1 MALQSALAAVREA
14 PFILDA
20 VRAGDELVVAA
31 GNDGGPHAAAVLA
44 AAVRDDDQ
52 VTAIAAVHAL
62 GAVFDDRAAQELS
75 ALLSDPRTFLREHA
89 AWALGTR
96 VPRLDAVGRLVTGVA
111 AGGFATVIN
120 QRTLRRWAHSAP
132 DHVALALEG
141 ALSIGASIRA
151 TGEAADA
158 RAKLVETM
166 GLVPG
171 PVASRAILRVAAAP
185 YEADRVRQVAV
196 AALGDRG
203 QRDIEVLELIGKLAT
218 TDGELGA
225 VATLAAFDLGERSPE
240 IRSAGAGMSIAQ
252 LFLHADLDRELSRAG
267 AGDNGGIA
275 TMLVRLGD
283 ALAAEPGVDRVL
295 TMSRGSAA
303 AAVAGLSEAPAG
315 HLLTPIPLMS
325 EPVDAAR
332 AWPVNVAAER
342 GIRRALTAHGRVD
355 VLHLRMADVGSM
367 AASTVATRLGIPTV
381 FTLAPDPHA
390 VIHALDMTGALSR
403 NNFGAVDEKE
413 HYWFRTG
420 LVRRLAAGAYRCALF
435 PRPQL
440 RDQLRDLLGIDIE
453 AQPRRY
459 TVVPEGIDLAVSEA
473 AQLEAE
479 LASEADGPPSGGLLG
494 SRSGLSSA
502 LADLEGLIAALPVE
516 RKGLPI
522 ALTVGRLHRVKGM
535 ATVVEAWAADPAL
548 RQRCNLLVVGGDL
561 HHPSAD
567 EQGQLDAI
575 AAVMTENP
583 HAAAGLVLSGHRP
596 NDVVARWMAVAHT
609 GLPGSIAPN
618 GVYVCG
624 SLKEEFGLALIEALA
639 AGLVVVGP
647 DAGGPATYVDEGKTG
662 FMVDTR
668 SPTAVAVGLDRA
680 LDLAADPARYG
691 RVDAARRLVHDRYTI
706 QAMARTLS
714 GMYAGIA
721 APVAG

>member
-1 MALQSALAAVREA
+1 MALQSALAKVREA

-20 VRAGDELVVAA
+20 VRAADELVVAA
-31 GNDGGPHAAAVLA
+31 GNDGGPHAASVLA

-62 GAVFDDRAAQELS
+62 GAVFDDRAARELS
-75 ALLSDPRTFLREHA
+75 ELLSDPRTFLREHA

-96 VPRLDAVGRLVTGVA
+96 VPRLDAVGRLVAGVA
-111 AGGFATVIN
+111 DGGFVTVIN

-141 ALSIGASIRA
+141 ALLAQ
-151 TGEAADA
+151 EAPDA
-158 RAKLVETM
+158 RVRLVETM
-166 GLVPG
+166 GLVSG
-171 PVASRAILRVAAAP
+171 SVARRAVLRVAAAP
-185 YEADRVRQVAV
+185 YEADRVRQAAV

-203 QRDIEVLELIGKLAT
+203 ERDTEVLELIGKLAT

-225 VATLAAFDLGERSPE
+225 VAALATFDLGERPPE
-240 IRSAGAGMSIAQ
+240 IGSAGAGLSIAQ

-267 AGDNGGIA
+267 VGDNGGIA

-283 ALAAEPGVDRVL
+283 ALAAEPAVDRVL
-295 TMSRGSAA
+295 TMSRGSSA
-303 AAVAGLSEAPAG
+303 AAVAALSAESGASAG

-403 NNFGAVDEKE
+403 NNFGAVDENE

-440 RDQLRDLLGIDIE
+440 RHQLRDLLGVDIE
-453 AQPRRY
+453 AEPRRY
-459 TVVPEGIDLAVSEA
+459 TVVPEGIDLTVSDA
-473 AQLEAE
+473 ARLEAE
-479 LASEADGPPSGGLLG
+479 LVSGVDRPG
-494 SRSGLSSA
+494 SVARSTSSTAA
-502 LADLEGLIAALPVE
+502 LTPAFADLHGLIAALPAE
-516 RKGLPI
+516 RQGLPV

-548 RQRCNLLVVGGDL
+548 WQRCNLLVVGGDL

-575 AAVMTENP
+575 AAVMAQNP
-583 HAAAGLVLSGHRP
+583 HAAAGLVLAGHRP
-596 NDVVARWMAVAHT
+596 NDVVARWVAAAHT
-609 GLPGSIAPN
+609 GLPASIAPA

-647 DAGGPATYVDEGKTG
+647 DAGGPATYVDEGVTG
-662 FMVDTR
+662 FLVDTR
-668 SPTAVAVGLDRA
+668 SPAAVAIGVARA
-680 LDLAADPARYG
+680 LELAADPAAHW

-714 GMYAGIA
+714 GIYAGIA